1 MSYNTHC
8 FNVELAKL
16 IGLAEAIV
24 LQHFYFWHQ
33 RARNLPDMNREG
45 RVWFYRSVAEMRDV
59 FPYLS
64 DANVRTAIQHLID
77 RGLVTKGDFSEKSMY
92 KATWYSLNDSAIRAF
107 DLAESTNP
115 FIEPTNG
122 FAESANVKDNRNI
135 DYRKDTT
142 KEYTYSASRGFVP
155 PSVEDVRAYCEERR
169 NGISAQQFVDYY
181 TANGWMVGKSK
192 MKDWRAAVRNWETR
206 RRDNPAPQAPRPAER
221 RYLSPEERTLRALA
235 QLQARDGQ
243 LNTFAPDEQ

>member
-1 MSYNTHC
+1 MS
-8 FNVELAKL
+8 
-16 IGLAEAIV
+16 
-24 LQHFYFWHQ
+24 
-33 RARNLPDMNREG
+33 NRG
-45 RVWFYRSVAEMRDV
+45 TY
-59 FPYLS
+59 
-64 DANVRTAIQHLID
+64 TAIQDWMLELDLDVWETIAYAVIF
-77 RGLVTKGDFSEKSMY
+77 GFSQ
-92 KATWYSLNDSAIRAF
+92 DG
-107 DLAESTNP
+107 ESTFTGSLAYLSRKMMCSRAKTISALKHLVELGMVQKICIVRNGVKFCEYRAYLP
-115 FIEPTNG
+115 ETGGMPEKPGSASQIPVGGIPGSPNNISSENIE
-122 FAESANVKDNRNI
+122 E
-135 DYRKDTT
+135 TT
-142 KEYTYSASRGFVP
+142 GIYTYSASRGFVP

>member
-1 MSYNTHC
+1 MGWYLTIT
-8 FNVELAKL
+8 E
-16 IGLAEAIV
+16 
-24 LQHFYFWHQ
+24 
-33 RARNLPDMNREG
+33 
-45 RVWFYRSVAEMRDV
+45 EMRAAG
-59 FPYLS
+59 LS
-64 DANVRTAIQHLID
+64 GNGLLLYALIHGYSQGEQGCYYGSLAHTAEVVGCTAETARYTLKSFVDA
-77 RGLVTKGDFSEKSMY
+77 GLVERFEFMDGGQHRVAYRTTQKIWDTQKIWEGHPKNLGTTTQKIWDNNNSDK
-92 KATWYSLNDSAIRAF
+92 KVIINPVIDNARA
-107 DLAESTNP
+107 
-115 FIEPTNG
+115 
-122 FAESANVKDNRNI
+122 
-135 DYRKDTT
+135 
-142 KEYTYSASRGFVP
+142 RGFVP
-155 PSVEDVRAYCEERR
+155 PSVDDVRAYCEERR